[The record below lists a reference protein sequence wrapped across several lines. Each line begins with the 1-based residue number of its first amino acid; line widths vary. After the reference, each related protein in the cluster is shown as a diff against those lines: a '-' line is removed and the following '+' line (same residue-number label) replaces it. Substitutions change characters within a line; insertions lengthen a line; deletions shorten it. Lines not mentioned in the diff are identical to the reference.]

1 MSDFVHF
8 MDINMNISTHSH
20 THTLHWKRERAG
32 ERARFLLSHRHP
44 FAPWQGADTSCS
56 DSISIFPLV
65 DWWKRRREAKRGA
78 ESGEERRRKRR
89 MSWKVAKIDRA
100 MLRQGQGR
108 RWGWGGKGGQAWEAT
123 SAASWSIYQSAR
135 EYLIIQDNS
144 WRKSATC
151 QRARAL

>member
-20 THTLHWKRERAG
+20 AHPVFTLRESG
-32 ERARFLLSHRHP
+32 RARALFALSSSSFCALTRRWHLVLR
-44 FAPWQGADTSCS
+44 FNFN
-56 DSISIFPLV
+56 ISTRWLM
-65 DWWKRRREAKRGA
+65 ETAKRGA

-100 MLRQGQGR
+100 MLRQRLG
-108 RWGWGGKGGQAWEAT
+108 WGWGGGKAREAT

-144 WRKSATC
+144 LRKSATC
-151 QRARAL
+151 QRGRAL